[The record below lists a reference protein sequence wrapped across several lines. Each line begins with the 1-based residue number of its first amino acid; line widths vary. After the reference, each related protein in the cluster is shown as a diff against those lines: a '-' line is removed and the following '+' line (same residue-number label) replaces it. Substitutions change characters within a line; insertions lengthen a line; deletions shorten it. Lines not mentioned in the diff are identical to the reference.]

1 MNCPKCNTEMS
12 EKTIDDVEIDL
23 CPSCGGIF
31 LDDGEFQNFTGVDP
45 STGSVKLAKFARVLS
60 RLNERA
66 VLDELTGVYNRKYF
80 NEYMDGLFQN
90 RVRGRMT
97 LVGIDVDHFKTVN
110 TEFGHDG
117 GDAVLKAVAHR
128 LKSCIRSSRDDGVFR
143 LGGEEFCVVFLEL
156 SPEDSFNAADNLRRL
171 VQLDPIPMPNGGEKR
186 ITISAGVALARPTD
200 TAESLYTRADA
211 LLYQAKNSGRN
222 RIVMESPDEAPVPA
236 TSAQAQPENAPS
248 PALPEVERF

>member
-1 MNCPKCNTEMS
+1 MAV
-12 EKTIDDVEIDL
+12 KTIDEVELDL
-23 CPSCGGIF
+23 CPACGGIF

-80 NEYMDGLFQN
+80 NEFMESLFEN
-90 RVRGRMT
+90 KVKGRIT
-97 LVGIDVDHFKTVN
+97 LIGIDVDHFKTVN

-117 GDAVLKAVAHR
+117 GDAVLRTVAQR

-143 LGGEEFCVVFLEL
+143 LGGEEFCVVLLEL
-156 SPEDSFNAADNLRRL
+156 NAEDSFNAAENLRRL
-171 VQLDPIPMPNGGEKR
+171 VQMDAIPMPGGQTKQ

-200 TAESLYTRADA
+200 TAESLYKRADA
-211 LLYQAKNSGRN
+211 LLYDAKNSGRN
-222 RIVMESPDEAPVPA
+222 KIVMEK
-236 TSAQAQPENAPS
+236 PE
-248 PALPEVERF
+248 